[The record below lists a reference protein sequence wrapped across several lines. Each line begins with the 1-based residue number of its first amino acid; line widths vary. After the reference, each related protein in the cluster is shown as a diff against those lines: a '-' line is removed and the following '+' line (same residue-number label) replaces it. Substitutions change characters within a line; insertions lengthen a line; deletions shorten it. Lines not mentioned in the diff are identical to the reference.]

1 MNHVVR
7 GRPDLPEGMPEAGF
21 QFRVLKAEAKIEQAL
36 WLNVLPFKDQLLT
49 HFTEHDSDH
58 KAREGANEGRL
69 RTRPSTL
76 AKVRWATGFGAV
88 MLNGPSASLCIIR
101 W

>member
-58 KAREGANEGRL
+58 KVRGANEGRL
-69 RTRPSTL
+69 GHARHL
-76 AKVRWATGFGAV
+76 ARCA
-88 MLNGPSASLCIIR
+88 GPRGLVP
-101 W
+101 